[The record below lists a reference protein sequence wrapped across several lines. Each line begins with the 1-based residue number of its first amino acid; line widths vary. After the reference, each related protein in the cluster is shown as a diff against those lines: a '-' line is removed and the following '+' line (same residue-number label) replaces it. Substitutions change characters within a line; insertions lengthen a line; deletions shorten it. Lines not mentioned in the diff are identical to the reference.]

1 MLEDITKMLDVMLS
15 SNTGHNFVSKDKL
28 INLQSASKWL
38 IDVIKFIK
46 DMSED
51 DKSPVN
57 INR

>member
-1 MLEDITKMLDVMLS
+1 MLDVMLS